1 MSAFDT
7 VAAQDYES
15 LLPRPVLDPELSGSC
30 STRFDLDYI
39 LHLGSLLKSAHT
51 GAADDQSSSKSSE
64 ICPSQDMDLIQRLA
78 TELRT
83 WSDDLRK
90 LRDEQAGCVVQVFQH
105 VSMTSSVRCSCQE
118 MTRAVQWLDIAPRSH
133 PFRSAALCLIVKI
146 AASTGKLPS
155 SLFVH
160 GVKLESRDAFFRGGF
175 ADIYR
180 GVYEGEKVAI
190 KKPCALSTVSNPYA
204 VSRKYE
210 HGPSL
215 AD

>member
-15 LLPRPVLDPELSGSC
+15 LLPRPVLDPQLGGSR
-30 STRFDLDYI
+30 STRFDLEYI
-39 LHLGSLLKSAHT
+39 LHLGSLLKTAHA
-51 GAADDQSSSKSSE
+51 GSVDHQSSSESLE
-64 ICPSQDMDLIQRLA
+64 ICPSHDTDLMQRLA

-83 WSDDLRK
+83 WSDDIRELHDK
-90 LRDEQAGCVVQVFQH
+90 QAACVVQVFQD
-105 VSMTSSVRCSCQE
+105 VSMISSVRCFWQE
-118 MTRAVQWLDIAPRSH
+118 MTRITQWLDIAPRSH

-146 AASTGKLPS
+146 AASSGKLPS

-160 GVKLESRDAFFRGGF
+160 GVQLDSRDPFFGGGF
-175 ADIYR
+175 ADVYR
-180 GVYEGEKVAI
+180 GVYEGEAVAV
-190 KKPCALSTVSNPYA
+190 KKPRALSTVSNPYA